1 MYYAYDPSDL
11 EVGFDPRTKAKNI
24 TVSGRN
30 VKSVMLAGLR
40 ACESYVAKIAVTAPG
55 ICPLSNIETFHTGE
69 GKTPVCKDRWP
80 MLQHIITA
88 WTLILPTLYPC
99 THFIALLSDIEAQ
112 PENLKFEFFKDSKT
126 TGNLTWDAACSEE
139 FLPVVCYF
147 WKMVKFQN
155 VDIHLI
161 FSTLYIFPDV
171 ILYMLDVYTCTSILK
186 GWFTFS
192 PIVNSAW

>member
-69 GKTPVCKDRWP
+69 GKTP
-80 MLQHIITA
+80 QHIITA
-88 WTLILPTLYPC
+88 WTLILPTSYLVLILLPFFQILKLNLRIWSLSFSRIVRQQGIWLGMLLALRNSCLWCVIFERWLNFKMLIFIWYLVPC
-99 THFIALLSDIEAQ
+99 T
-112 PENLKFEFFKDSKT
+112 
-126 TGNLTWDAACSEE
+126 
-139 FLPVVCYF
+139 
-147 WKMVKFQN
+147 
-155 VDIHLI
+155 
-161 FSTLYIFPDV
+161 
-171 ILYMLDVYTCTSILK
+171 
-186 GWFTFS
+186 
-192 PIVNSAW
+192 

>member
-1 MYYAYDPSDL
+1 MIQ
-11 EVGFDPRTKAKNI
+11 ERRPRTLPCQDETWKVLCWQDYERA
-24 TVSGRN
+24 SLMSQR
-30 VKSVMLAGLR
+30 LLLR
-40 ACESYVAKIAVTAPG
+40 HLEFVLC
-55 ICPLSNIETFHTGE
+55 
-69 GKTPVCKDRWP
+69 
-80 MLQHIITA
+80 
-88 WTLILPTLYPC
+88 LILRPSTLGKVKLLFVKIDGPC
-99 THFIALLSDIEAQ
+99 YNTLSLHGPLYCPHHTLVLILLPLILSDIEAQ

-161 FSTLYIFPDV
+161 FSTLYIIPDV
-171 ILYMLDVYTCTSILK
+171 ILDMLDVYTCTSILK

>member
-69 GKTPVCKDRWP
+69 GKTPVKIDGPCYNTLSLHGP
-80 MLQHIITA
+80 LYCPHHTLV
-88 WTLILPTLYPC
+88 LILLPFFQILKLNLRIWSLSFSRIVRQQGIWLGMLLALRNSCLWCVIFERWLNFKMLIFIWYLVPC
-99 THFIALLSDIEAQ
+99 T
-112 PENLKFEFFKDSKT
+112 
-126 TGNLTWDAACSEE
+126 
-139 FLPVVCYF
+139 
-147 WKMVKFQN
+147 
-155 VDIHLI
+155 
-161 FSTLYIFPDV
+161 
-171 ILYMLDVYTCTSILK
+171 
-186 GWFTFS
+186 
-192 PIVNSAW
+192 